1 MVEAEL
7 GDGVAELLEIGG
19 VDREEAAEDN
29 RLDQLEARQGVR
41 GGLPHVGDRVYDTG
55 LGDVL
60 YLGGYDADLA
70 GAELRELLDL
80 WAEGADAFDP
90 LGRAVGHDLDALA
103 LTDRP
108 VVHPDEEL
116 CSAR

>member
-41 GGLPHVGDRVYDTG
+41 GGLPHVGDRVADPG

-60 YLGGYDADLA
+60 YLGGYEADLA

-80 WAEGADAFDP
+80 RAEGADRSEEHTSE
-90 LGRAVGHDLDALA
+90 LQSLMRNSYAVF
-103 LTDRP
+103 
-108 VVHPDEEL
+108 
-116 CSAR
+116 C